1 MRSVMRKKMH
11 WAPLMGGAT
20 LMCAALMNSAHA
32 AVFLV
37 EIQGTVNSN
46 NGFPGITVPPP
57 LPLALSFYIDDAAKS
72 CAPNCV
78 TQIPLIGGGVVYG
91 YSFQTISGFPT
102 ITIGQENFPPPPFA
116 GPFGAN
122 IVFNQLLSAGVSP
135 LLSMVLVAGGG
146 PPLGSDLQFGI
157 PAPSILQN
165 GFPPPPQ
172 SLLLL
177 KVEVTQTASGQF
189 AVRVIGFAGTPGS
202 TQCHGSSTA
211 ALAHKYGSMPQA
223 AVALGYSSVKALQA
237 DITLFCGS

>member
-1 MRSVMRKKMH
+1 MRSVMRKKMR

-78 TQIPLIGGGVVYG
+78 TPIPVIGGGVIYG
-91 YSFQTISGFPT
+91 YSFQTLSGFPT
-102 ITIGQENFPPPPFA
+102 ITIGQHNFPPPPF
-116 GPFGAN
+116 PVSFGAN
-122 IVFNQLLSAGVSP
+122 IVFNQLISNGVLP
-135 LLSMVLVAGGG
+135 LLSMVLVSPDGAVIH
-146 PPLGSDLQFGI
+146 LGFD
-157 PAPSILQN
+157 APDILQS

-172 SLLLL
+172 SLLLHE
-177 KVEVTQTASGQF
+177 EVGTPTASGQF
-189 AVRVIGFAGTPGS
+189 AVRVIGFSGTPGS
-202 TQCHGSSTA
+202 AQCHGTSTA

>member
-1 MRSVMRKKMH
+1 
-11 WAPLMGGAT
+11 
-20 LMCAALMNSAHA
+20 MCAALMNSAHA

-46 NGFPGITVPPP
+46 SGFPGITVPPP
-57 LPLALSFYIDDAAKS
+57 LPLALSFYINDAAKS

-78 TQIPLIGGGVVYG
+78 TPIPVIGGGVIYG

-102 ITIGQENFPPPPFA
+102 ITIGQDNYPPPPFA

-122 IVFNQLLSAGVSP
+122 IVFNQLISNGVSP
-135 LLSMVLVAGGG
+135 LLSMVLLTADHAVV
-146 PPLGSDLQFGI
+146 LSFGLVNQNQ
-157 PAPSILQN
+157 ILIN
-165 GFPPPPQ
+165 GFPAPPQ
-172 SLLLL
+172 QLNMQNISGPA
-177 KVEVTQTASGQF
+177 QFASGPF

-202 TQCHGSSTA
+202 TQCHDASTA

>member
-1 MRSVMRKKMH
+1 MRSVMRKKMR

-46 NGFPGITVPPP
+46 SGFPGITVPPP
-57 LPLALSFYIDDAAKS
+57 LPLALSFYINDAAKS

-78 TQIPLIGGGVVYG
+78 TPIPLIGGGVI
-91 YSFQTISGFPT
+91 YSYSVQTITGFPT
-102 ITIGQENFPPPPFA
+102 ITIGQEIFRPPPIA
-116 GPFGAN
+116 SAREGVT
-122 IVFNQLLSAGVSP
+122 IVFNQLISNGVSP
-135 LLSMVLVAGGG
+135 LLSMVLAATDGVVFLQYGF
-146 PPLGSDLQFGI
+146 PQLGI
-157 PAPSILQN
+157 ILN

-172 SLLLL
+172 PLNM
-177 KVEVTQTASGQF
+177 ENEAATQDASGQF

-202 TQCHGSSTA
+202 THCQDSSTA

>member
-1 MRSVMRKKMH
+1 
-11 WAPLMGGAT
+11 
-20 LMCAALMNSAHA
+20 MCAALMNSAHA

-78 TQIPLIGGGVVYG
+78 TPIPVMFGGGVIYS
-91 YSFQTISGFPT
+91 YSFQTITGFPT
-102 ITIGQENFPPPPFA
+102 ITIGQEIFPPPPFAA

-122 IVFNQLLSAGVSP
+122 IVFNQLISNGVSP
-135 LLSMVLVAGGG
+135 LLSMVMTATDGVVD
-146 PPLGSDLQFGI
+146 LGFGVTQGQ
-157 PAPSILQN
+157 ILDS

-172 SLLLL
+172 PFAM
-177 KVEVTQTASGQF
+177 ENRAGTQLALGQF
-189 AVRVIGFAGTPGS
+189 AVRVIGFSGTPGS
-202 TQCHGSSTA
+202 TQCHDSSTA